1 MSQPILAAPDLDAIS
16 LRFEDAPPDDIL
28 RWTVA
33 TYAPDA
39 VLTCSFQHEGVALAH
54 MLQAI
59 APRAPIVFINTGY
72 HFPETLEYRDLL
84 VSTYGWNLVEVGPE
98 LSQAE
103 VETRHGAELYRRDPD
118 LCCEINKVA
127 PLRRAIAGVR
137 AWINGRRRDQAS
149 TRRALGILETLPS
162 GLVKV
167 NPLARWSSKDT
178 YYYLKQHGLPFHP
191 LFERGYTSIGC
202 APCTR
207 PVLAGEDERAGR
219 WAGRDKVECGIH
231 DALDAPV
238 TSSTSSAAEPASGS
252 ASDARATR

>member
-1 MSQPILAAPDLDAIS
+1 MLRFLGMSQPILAGPDLDAMS
-16 LRFEDAPPDDIL
+16 LGFEESPPQDIL
-28 RWTVA
+28 RWAVA

-59 APRAPIVFINTGY
+59 APRTPIVFINTGY

-84 VSTYGWNLVEVGPE
+84 VSRYGWNLVEVGPE

-127 PLRRAIAGVR
+127 PLRRAIADVR

-149 TRRALGILETLPS
+149 TRRGLAIPETL
-162 GLVKV
+162 
-167 NPLARWSSKDT
+167 
-178 YYYLKQHGLPFHP
+178 
-191 LFERGYTSIGC
+191 
-202 APCTR
+202 
-207 PVLAGEDERAGR
+207 
-219 WAGRDKVECGIH
+219 
-231 DALDAPV
+231 
-238 TSSTSSAAEPASGS
+238 
-252 ASDARATR
+252 